1 MNPYFNENTVLDYV
15 KLHLGY
21 PFNIIEFDDNFLI
34 NEIICSNNY
43 LKEFSQYF
51 PKEERIELNDS
62 NNLDTMEINTAK
74 PGNYKGIY
82 NNRWKLHSE
91 NEILA
96 VQKVIRS
103 AFGGNAILY
112 GDAPVYQNPIGF
124 STDNFLLSMTE
135 PRITFR
141 FYYPDI
147 LEVYG
152 MARTHTMMAV
162 LSTVHDKDLSSIP
175 SSLHMSYNRFCLYT
189 AANFI
194 LAIRYKYET
203 METPFGQISLNIQWI
218 QDLANK
224 KTELIQEFRHPGNWN
239 SRGAG
244 ILVI

>member
-15 KLHLGY
+15 KLHLGH

-51 PKEERIELNDS
+51 PKEERVELNDS
-62 NNLDTMEINTAK
+62 NNIAK
-74 PGNYKGIY
+74 TENKGYNKGNFKGLY
-82 NNRWKLHSE
+82 NNSWKLESE
-91 NEILA
+91 NEILS
-96 VQKVIRS
+96 VYKVIQS
-103 AFGGNAILY
+103 TFVGNAALY
-112 GDAPVYQNPIGF
+112 GDIPMYQNPLGF
-124 STDNFLLSMTE
+124 NTDNFLISMTE
-135 PRITFR
+135 PKITFK

-152 MARTHTMMAV
+152 MTKTHTMMAV
-162 LSTVHDKDLSSIP
+162 LNVVHDKDLSSIP
-175 SSLHMSYNRFCLYT
+175 SSLHMSYNKFCLYT

-203 METPFGQISLNIQWI
+203 MDTPFGQISLNIPWI

-224 KTELIQEFRHPGNWN
+224 KQDLIQEFRHPGNWN

-244 ILVI
+244 ILVV